1 MWYENARQAYKNG
14 PHSPKGAGGS
24 GGPGRGW
31 IGSRLQTSS
40 RSPEEVGATFH
51 RITASRLLL
60 LVAIAAM
67 LGVAG
72 GYSAWLLL
80 HLIGLVTNA
89 ALFHRFGWT
98 IPRFDHLHRSGW
110 IVLAA
115 VVGSLIVS
123 VMARWAPS
131 IKGHGIPEAM
141 EAVLTEDSRISP
153 RTAFA
158 KPLSAAIAIGTGGPF
173 GAEGPIIVTGGALG
187 SLIGQVIP
195 TSPSERKI
203 LLACGASAGMAAT
216 FGAPLASVM
225 LAIELLLFEFS
236 ARALVPLVVSSAVA
250 AGVHYS
256 AIGQGPL
263 FPVPPQ
269 HYAGLGKLPLY
280 ALLGLLCGLAAVVI
294 NEGMFHIESGYRR
307 LPINEFWHPIIGAA
321 GFALIGLA
329 VPRALGVGYPAIGDV
344 LMGKLAVGTLAALCV
359 AKLFAWWIA
368 LASRTSGGTIA
379 PLLLISGCFGSLVG
393 RGLDNL
399 FPSLHISPGAFA
411 LVAMAATFGASVGAT
426 LTAIVF
432 VFEITRDYH
441 AILPLMLA
449 SVIAELVAG
458 SLSRDSLM
466 TEKLTRRGLRVRS
479 DYQADVL
486 ATTTVGQVMT
496 TEVITI
502 NADATVGD
510 ARRLLHSSGH
520 VGIPLLDEDGVCIA
534 MVWRADAFDPE
545 RSDDAPV
552 AEVASPEVAGVA
564 PEAPVL
570 DAVEKLLDN
579 PVEALPVLD
588 GGDVVGIFVATD
600 VLRSRI
606 EEFRNERVQG
616 GWRPPWIRRRR
627 QQKEPGTGDVGVVTP
642 QEADADHPDEGSS
655 SA

>member
-1 MWYENARQAYKNG
+1 M
-14 PHSPKGAGGS
+14 
-24 GGPGRGW
+24 
-31 IGSRLQTSS
+31 
-40 RSPEEVGATFH
+40 
-51 RITASRLLL
+51 
-60 LVAIAAM
+60 AIAAV
-67 LGVAG
+67 LGIAG

-80 HLIGLVTNA
+80 HLIGLITNL
-89 ALFHRFGWT
+89 ALFHRFGWS

-115 VVGSLIVS
+115 VVGGLIVA
-123 VMARWAPS
+123 VMAKWAPL

-141 EAVLTEDSRISP
+141 EAVLTKDSRISP
-153 RTAFA
+153 QTAIA
-158 KPLSAAIAIGTGGPF
+158 KPLSAAVAIGTGGPF

-236 ARALVPLVVSSAVA
+236 ARALVPLVVASAVA

-263 FPVPPQ
+263 FPVPAQ

-280 ALLGLLCGLAAVVI
+280 AVLGLLCGLAAVVI
-294 NEGMFHIESGYRR
+294 NEGMFHLESGYRR
-307 LPINEFWHPIIGAA
+307 LPVGEFWHPIIGAA
-321 GFALIGLA
+321 GFALVGLIL
-329 VPRALGVGYPAIGDV
+329 PRSLGVGYAAIGDV
-344 LMGKLAVGTLAALCV
+344 LLGKLAVGTLVVLCLT
-359 AKLFAWWIA
+359 KLVAWWVA
-368 LASRTSGGTIA
+368 LASGTSGGTVA

-411 LVAMAATFGASVGAT
+411 LVAMAATFGASIGAT

-479 DYQADVL
+479 DYHADVL
-486 ATTTVGQVMT
+486 STATVGEVMT
-496 TEVITI
+496 TEVLTI
-502 NADATVGD
+502 SHSATVADA
-510 ARRLLHSSGH
+510 RKLLHSSGH
-520 VGIPLLDEDGVCIA
+520 VGLPLLDADGACIG

-545 RSDDAPV
+545 RSDDEPV
-552 AEVASPEVAGVA
+552 AAVASPEVAGVA
-564 PEAPVL
+564 PDAPVL

-579 PVEALPVLD
+579 PVEALPVLE

-600 VLRSRI
+600 VLRTRV
-606 EEFRNERVQG
+606 EEFRYERVQR
-616 GWRPPWIRRRR
+616 GWQPPWLRRRR
-627 QQKEPGTGDVGVVTP
+627 RGRTAGTGDVGVVTP
-642 QEADADHPDEGSS
+642 EEADDPIPDDRGS
-655 SA
+655 AT

>member
-1 MWYENARQAYKNG
+1 
-14 PHSPKGAGGS
+14 
-24 GGPGRGW
+24 
-31 IGSRLQTSS
+31 
-40 RSPEEVGATFH
+40 
-51 RITASRLLL
+51 LLL
-60 LVAIAAM
+60 LVAIAAV
-67 LGVAG
+67 LGIAG
-72 GYSAWLLL
+72 GYAAWLLL
-80 HLIGLVTNA
+80 HLIGLFTNV
-89 ALFHRFGWT
+89 ALFHRFGWD
-98 IPRFDHLHRSGW
+98 IPHFDDLHRSGW

-115 VVGSLIVS
+115 VVGGAIVS
-123 VMARWAPS
+123 VMAKWAPL

-153 RTAFA
+153 RTAVA
-158 KPLSAAIAIGTGGPF
+158 KPLSAAVAIGTGGPF

-187 SLIGQVIP
+187 SLIGQVIS

-236 ARALVPLVVSSAVA
+236 ARALVPLVVASAVA
-250 AGVHYS
+250 AGVHYT

-307 LPINEFWHPIIGAA
+307 LPVGEFWHPIIGAA
-321 GFALIGLA
+321 AFALIGLA
-329 VPRALGVGYPAIGDV
+329 VPRSLGVGYAAIGDV
-344 LMGKLAVGTLAALCV
+344 LLGKLAAGTLAALCL
-359 AKLFAWWIA
+359 AKLAAWWVA

-393 RGLDNL
+393 RGLDQV

-486 ATTTVGQVMT
+486 ATATVGQVMT
-496 TEVITI
+496 TEVLTI
-502 NADATVGD
+502 SAAASVGD

-520 VGIPLLDEDGVCIA
+520 VGLPLLDEDGVCIG
-534 MVWRADAFDPE
+534 MVWRAQAFDPD
-545 RSDDAPV
+545 RSDDEAV

-564 PEAPVL
+564 PEALVL

-579 PVEALPVLD
+579 PVEALPVLE
-588 GGDVVGIFVATD
+588 GGEVVGIFVPTD
-600 VLRSRI
+600 VLRPRI
-606 EEFRNERVQG
+606 EEFRYERLQD
-616 GWRPPWIRRRR
+616 GWRPPWLRRRR
-627 QQKEPGTGDVGVVTP
+627 QRRVPGSDDVGLVTP
-642 QEADADHPDEGSS
+642 EEADSDQTTPGQDGSGDDQP
-655 SA
+655 

>member
-1 MWYENARQAYKNG
+1 M
-14 PHSPKGAGGS
+14 
-24 GGPGRGW
+24 
-31 IGSRLQTSS
+31 
-40 RSPEEVGATFH
+40 
-51 RITASRLLL
+51 
-60 LVAIAAM
+60 AIAAV
-67 LGVAG
+67 LGIAG

-80 HLIGLVTNA
+80 HLIGLITNL
-89 ALFHRFGWT
+89 ALFHRFGWS

-115 VVGSLIVS
+115 VVGGLIVA
-123 VMARWAPS
+123 VMAKWAPL

-141 EAVLTEDSRISP
+141 EAVLTKDSRISP
-153 RTAFA
+153 QTAIA
-158 KPLSAAIAIGTGGPF
+158 KPLSAAVAIGTGGPF

-236 ARALVPLVVSSAVA
+236 PRALVPLVVASAVA

-263 FPVPPQ
+263 FPVPAQ

-280 ALLGLLCGLAAVVI
+280 AVLGLLCGLAAVVI
-294 NEGMFHIESGYRR
+294 NEGMFHLESGYRR
-307 LPINEFWHPIIGAA
+307 LPVGEFWHPIIGAA
-321 GFALIGLA
+321 GFALVGLIL
-329 VPRALGVGYPAIGDV
+329 PRSLGVGYAAIGDV
-344 LMGKLAVGTLAALCV
+344 LLGKLAVGTLVVLCLT
-359 AKLFAWWIA
+359 KLVAWWVA
-368 LASRTSGGTIA
+368 LASGTSGGTVA

-411 LVAMAATFGASVGAT
+411 LVAMAATFGASIGAT

-479 DYQADVL
+479 DYHADVL
-486 ATTTVGQVMT
+486 STATVGEVMT
-496 TEVITI
+496 TEVLTI
-502 NADATVGD
+502 SHSATVADA
-510 ARRLLHSSGH
+510 RKLLHSSGH
-520 VGIPLLDEDGVCIA
+520 VGLPLLDADGACIG

-545 RSDDAPV
+545 RSDDEPV
-552 AEVASPEVAGVA
+552 AAVASPEVAGVA
-564 PEAPVL
+564 PDAPVL

-579 PVEALPVLD
+579 PVEALPVLE

-600 VLRSRI
+600 VLRTRV
-606 EEFRNERVQG
+606 EEFRYERVQR
-616 GWRPPWIRRRR
+616 GWQPPWLRRRR
-627 QQKEPGTGDVGVVTP
+627 RGRTAGTGDVGVVTP
-642 QEADADHPDEGSS
+642 EEADDPIPDDRGS
-655 SA
+655 AT